1 MKPKHRLTLFIV
13 PIAILAVFY
22 LHGWTFTI
30 HAQENAIVYTPL
42 VRVPGPKVHIEN
54 DKDISNILTVV
65 MPLGMQQLAQIPSWV
80 AEVCP
85 RVAEHFH
92 LFPYFTNFVDLDLP
106 IMTTDFAA
114 HLVCTVSL
122 AADFASAIASRVYL
136 HAGSLLGA
144 VRHGGPIPW
153 DDDIDL
159 FLPSEDAER
168 FMQYCNNYAATR
180 AHLLSSAGRLAC
192 VRGNNAI
199 KMFIVTETSWQTNQ
213 RWMSPFVDIFLY
225 RTNESHVHE
234 ISGIPPGHT
243 YAREQ
248 YFPTRS
254 YYFAGLVLPGPQ
266 EGVALARY
274 NATDCLL
281 SSYNHRIESWYRF
294 NGSHH
299 IDCAAMRVG
308 LPFIYNGS
316 IISNQRN
323 ARQLSESLVLN
334 SLLS

>member
-1 MKPKHRLTLFIV
+1 MRQWTARESP
-13 PIAILAVFY
+13 AIYTSRRFCVHVSLSGGLSARDASRFVVFCV
-22 LHGWTFTI
+22 T
-30 HAQENAIVYTPL
+30 L
-42 VRVPGPKVHIEN
+42 VRATLVQVPGPKVHIEN
-54 DKDISNILTVV
+54 GNDISNTLTLV
-65 MPLGMQQLAQIPSWV
+65 MPLKERQLAHIPAWV

-85 RVAEHFH
+85 RVAEHFR

-114 HLVCTVSL
+114 HLVYTVSI
-122 AADFASAIASRVYL
+122 AADFASSIGSIVYL
-136 HAGSLLGA
+136 HAGSLFGA
-144 VRHGGPIPW
+144 ARHGGPIPW
-153 DDDIDL
+153 DDDVDL
-159 FLPSEDAER
+159 FVPSKDADR
-168 FMQYCNNYAATR
+168 FMHYCNNIAATR
-180 AHLLSSAGRLAC
+180 AHLISSAGRIGC
-192 VRGNNAI
+192 VRGHNAI

-225 RTNESHVHE
+225 KTKESHVHE

-243 YAREQ
+243 YTRET

-281 SSYNHRIESWYRF
+281 SSYNHRIESWYQF

-299 IDCAAMRVG
+299 INCTAMRLG
-308 LPFIYNGS
+308 LPFI
-316 IISNQRN
+316 
-323 ARQLSESLVLN
+323 
-334 SLLS
+334 